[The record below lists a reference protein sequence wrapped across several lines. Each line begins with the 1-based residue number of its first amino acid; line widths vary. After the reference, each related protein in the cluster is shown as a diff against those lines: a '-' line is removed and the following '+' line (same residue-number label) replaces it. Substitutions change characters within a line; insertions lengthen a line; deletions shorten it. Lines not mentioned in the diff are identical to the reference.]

1 MRSNVSTLPIC
12 GEQLRAA
19 HGCAVTEQAVHISD
33 SSGIYP
39 LLISSSSFLPSILF
53 GSVRRDHDADSC
65 CVSTLYILK
74 FSENELVC
82 TFWSSPLT
90 VPLASSSFL
99 PLPLSLL
106 SLLFFVF
113 SSNLL
118 FHISTTA
125 PWIFYKS
132 VLCCCF
138 CNCNLPFCL
147 FLLFSFSFHFY
158 SLLLV
163 LLSHACAQSWLKIFC
178 FQTDVLWQHLK
189 RAGDLGQWA
198 THVSCIHPALGGYLL
213 LFCFSWSVYH
223 KLCKLSRQGDRQPV
237 QVFSWN
243 RQESQESH
251 WCSGHVRRSTANTL
265 PAFPSPTSSSHLM
278 WSSLIHLPPNCF
290 SSLLA
295 LLESW
300 GAHKISLAALEDFSQ
315 CWFPKNDELTL
326 VQAIT

>member
-1 MRSNVSTLPIC
+1 M
-12 GEQLRAA
+12 
-19 HGCAVTEQAVHISD
+19 
-33 SSGIYP
+33 
-39 LLISSSSFLPSILF
+39 
-53 GSVRRDHDADSC
+53 
-65 CVSTLYILK
+65 
-74 FSENELVC
+74 
-82 TFWSSPLT
+82 
-90 VPLASSSFL
+90 
-99 PLPLSLL
+99 
-106 SLLFFVF
+106 
-113 SSNLL
+113 
-118 FHISTTA
+118 A
-125 PWIFYKS
+125 PRIFYKS

-147 FLLFSFSFHFY
+147 FLLFSFPFHFY

-198 THVSCIHPALGGYLL
+198 THVSCIHPALGIPPFY
-213 LFCFSWSVYH
+213 SSVFPD
-223 KLCKLSRQGDRQPV
+223 LSFTNCKLSRQGDRQPV
-237 QVFSWN
+237 QVFFWN

-251 WCSGHVRRSTANTL
+251 WCSGHVRRSTADTL

-315 CWFPKNDELTL
+315 CWFPKNSAGSSRANSSACYHINSSFMSSVWIIHMFHETKGSFMIPWVYLSPCWSWQTYCFSL
-326 VQAIT
+326 LITHQYAVV